1 MAANPNY
8 YFGWVRVSPETWGAT
23 WKVTSAEAAKMRL
36 MGIIAVDRRAV
47 PAWRWVCVRKRLE
60 PSRFWVP
67 PTLDSFEADRRFR
80 RARYRWEMRT

>member
-1 MAANPNY
+1 MVGGMVNVIAAARLAGVPVN
-8 YFGWVRVSPETWGAT
+8 
-23 WKVTSAEAAKMRL
+23 SAESAKMRL

-60 PSRFWVP
+60 PSRRWIP
-67 PTLDSFEADRRFR
+67 PTLDSFETDRRFR